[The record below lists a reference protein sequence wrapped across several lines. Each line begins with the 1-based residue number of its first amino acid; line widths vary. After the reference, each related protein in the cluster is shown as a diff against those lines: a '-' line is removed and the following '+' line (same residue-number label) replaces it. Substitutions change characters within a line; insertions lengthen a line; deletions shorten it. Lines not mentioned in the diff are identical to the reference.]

1 MKDIDI
7 SEKKNI
13 IKMENKLENTEVMGD
28 KAEWSQL
35 YFYGN
40 FISLIWI
47 SSKKQKYFLVFLW
60 HCTE

>member
-1 MKDIDI
+1 MKDIYI
-7 SEKKNI
+7 SEKENI

-47 SSKKQKYFLVFLW
+47 SSKKQKYF
-60 HCTE
+60 